1 MKMDTMV
8 EGNVEIRPKKR
19 GRPFG
24 KVYRDEPYFPRKV
37 ARIKNLYLEGEN
49 FSDIGREIGM
59 SRAGVL
65 YLFNRWIRPSLKPD
79 QIRA

>member
-1 MKMDTMV
+1 MDTMTQA
-8 EGNVEIRPKKR
+8 PKKR

-37 ARIKNLYLEGEN
+37 DRIHRLYLEGKS

-65 YLFNRWIRPSLKPD
+65 YLFNRWIKAKLEPHE
-79 QIRA
+79 IRQ